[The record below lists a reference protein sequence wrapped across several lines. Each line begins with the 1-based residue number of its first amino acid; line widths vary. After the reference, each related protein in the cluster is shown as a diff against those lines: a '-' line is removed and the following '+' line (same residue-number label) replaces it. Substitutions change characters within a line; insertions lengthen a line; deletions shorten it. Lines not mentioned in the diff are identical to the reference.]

1 MLDGDTIRKLREMK
15 LGEVVD
21 IVDGQERIPESY
33 GLSFDERMKQIVD
46 DLYLVKQGHRITGL
60 VKRARFRWPNADV
73 SSILY
78 LPDRNLNR
86 DMLLNLAR
94 CAFMQN
100 ALTITICGA
109 SSSGKSYLA
118 CALGK
123 AACRQGYKVKY
134 MRMEDLFSKLTE
146 LERKDARMRFANR
159 LANYDLLILDEWLS
173 TIPTENELNFIFELV
188 EKRSE
193 VHSTVIS
200 GLYEPASWCE
210 RMGSSAQ
217 SESIVER
224 LIHTPINIDCG
235 DFNMREHLARQSPK
249 QWC

>member
-1 MLDGDTIRKLREMK
+1 MLDSDTIRKLREMK
-15 LGEVVD
+15 LSEVVD
-21 IVDGQERIPESY
+21 IIDGQDQVPESF
-33 GLSFDERMKQIVD
+33 GLSFEERMKQIVD
-46 DLYLVKQGHRITGL
+46 DLYLIKQEHRINGL
-60 VKRARFRWPNADV
+60 VKRARFRWPSADI

-86 DMLLNLAR
+86 EMLINLSR
-94 CAFMQN
+94 CSFMQTG
-100 ALTITICGA
+100 LTVTIYGA
-109 SSSGKSYLA
+109 SSSGKSYIA

-134 MRMEDLFSKLTE
+134 LRMEDLFSKLTE

-173 TIPTENELNFIFELV
+173 TIPTESELNFIFELV

-200 GLYEPASWCE
+200 GLYEPTSWCQ

-235 DFNMREHLARQSPK
+235 EFNMREYLAKNSPK
-249 QWC
+249 HWC